1 MRAVT
6 AILLDAYRELSSR
19 KIFWITLLLSLSLVI
34 GYACIGF
41 TETGMSFLFG
51 LYSIESEYF
60 NLESP
65 LSGVLYRGLFVS
77 FIVAIWLAWAATI
90 LALISTASIFPDL
103 VARGS
108 IDMMLSKP
116 VSRFTVFFAKY
127 AAGLLFALLQVT
139 IVCAGV
145 FLAIGWR
152 LGEWDW
158 MIFLAIPIVVVFFSY
173 LFCISAVAGV
183 VSRSSITALLVAI
196 LFWFMLFSI
205 QTAESMLLTFKLESQ
220 VAMERQ
226 EEAAGRTRAAIE
238 AIRADEGAAEN
249 QATRLARL
257 NVDLEIEEEAAA
269 DQRRTYEALA
279 PWHRRIEL
287 LLAPLPKTGQTIGL
301 LERWLVRE
309 GDLGMQEIMTG
320 NFRRDRDGEIV
331 PNYERETE
339 PMRRLTE
346 HYDSRSLWSV
356 IGSSLL
362 FQAFILGIGAWIFLR
377 RDF

>member
-1 MRAVT
+1 MRAVA

-19 KIFWITLLLSLSLVI
+19 KIFWITLLLSLCLVI

-60 NLESP
+60 NIDSP

-77 FIVAIWLAWAATI
+77 FIVSIWLAWAATI

-116 VSRFTVFFAKY
+116 VSRLTILSAKY
-127 AAGLLFALLQVT
+127 AAGLLFALLQVS

-152 LGEWDW
+152 LGEWDG
-158 MIFLAIPIVVVFFSY
+158 MIFVAIPIVVIFFSY
-173 LFCISAVAGV
+173 LFCISAVMGIIT
-183 VSRSSITALLVAI
+183 RSAMTALLVAI

-205 QTAESMLLTFKLESQ
+205 QTTESMLLSFKLDSQ

-226 EEAAGRTRAAIE
+226 EEAAERTRAAID
-238 AIRADEGAAEN
+238 AIMADEEAAEN

-269 DQRRTYEALA
+269 ENRRAVEAIA
-279 PWHRRIEL
+279 PWHQRIEML
-287 LLAPLPKTGQTIGL
+287 LTPLPKTGQTIGL
-301 LERWLVRE
+301 LDRWLVRE
-309 GDLGMQEIMTG
+309 GDLGMQDIMAG
-320 NFRRDRDGEIV
+320 NFRRDQDGNIV
-331 PNYERETE
+331 PRYEEENE

-346 HYDSRSLWSV
+346 KYDSQSLWYV

-362 FQAFILGIGAWIFLR
+362 FQMFILGIGAWIFMR

>member
-1 MRAVT
+1 MRAVA

-51 LYSIESEYF
+51 LYTVESEFF
-60 NLESP
+60 NIDSP
-65 LSGVLYRGLFVS
+65 LSSVLYRGLFVS
-77 FIVAIWLAWAATI
+77 LIVGIWLAWAATI

-108 IDMMLSKP
+108 IDMILSKP
-116 VSRFTVFFAKY
+116 VSRFTIFFAKY
-127 AAGLLFALLQVT
+127 AAGLLFALLQVS
-139 IVCAGV
+139 IVCVGV
-145 FLAIGWR
+145 FLAMGWR
-152 LGEWDW
+152 LGEWEW
-158 MIFLAIPIVVVFFSY
+158 MIFLAIPVVVIFFSY
-173 LFCISAVAGV
+173 LFCISAVMGIIT
-183 VSRSSITALLVAI
+183 RSAMTALLVAI

-205 QTAESMLLTFKLESQ
+205 QTTESMLLSFKLDSQ

-226 EEAAGRTRAAIE
+226 EEAAERTRAAIDS
-238 AIRADEGAAEN
+238 IMADEEAAEN

-269 DQRRTYEALA
+269 ENRRAVEAIA

-287 LLAPLPKTGQTIGL
+287 LLTPLPKTGQTIGL
-301 LERWLVRE
+301 LDRWLVRE
-309 GDLGMQEIMTG
+309 GDMGMQDVMSG
-320 NFRRDRDGEIV
+320 NFRRDQEGNIV
-331 PNYERETE
+331 PRYEEETE
-339 PMRRLTE
+339 AMRRLTE
-346 HYDSRSLWSV
+346 KYDSKSLWSV

-362 FQAFILGIGAWIFLR
+362 FEMFILGIGAWIFLR